1 MNLIGKMLNGRYEVL
16 EMIGNGG
23 MATVYRAKD
32 HVLNRFDAI
41 KVLKDEFTTDSDF
54 IKRFKAE
61 AQSAAALAHANI
73 VQIYD
78 VCNEDN
84 LYYIV
89 MELIQG
95 KTLKDIINE
104 DGKLS
109 WKWSVNIAIQIAS
122 ALETAHKN
130 NIIHRDIKPHNIII
144 TEEGIAKVTDFGI
157 AKAVSNSTITA
168 FGTTIG
174 SVHYFSPEHARGG
187 YTDAKSDLYSLGIV
201 LYEMLTGRVPFD
213 ADTPVSVALKQVQE
227 EPVDPIKYNPDIPIS
242 VNRIILK
249 AMQKDPNLRYQ
260 NATEMLKDLTLALK
274 KPNEDFVVLA
284 TRSDDSPTQKIP
296 TIYELEMEKN
306 NDRRA
311 PVGDSNKT
319 TKKESS
325 LKGFYLK
332 HKWAKPVT
340 VLLIATILFIVAMF
354 STIAIFNSGR
364 TKQEDMPNLI
374 GVEGIG
380 RMSKDEAIKVLN
392 DLGFKEITI
401 EEEYSDEVE
410 EGYVIAQVPQG
421 KENFKI
427 NVTEPITLT
436 VSKGQKIVTLP
447 KKMIGKRLD
456 DVTAELDKLDLK
468 YEIKEENDEKV
479 EAGVVLSVDPEEGE
493 EITAATTIQIVV
505 SKGSAYKDVTVP
517 SVINDTE
524 SNASN
529 TLKGLNL
536 VVKVTYEENPNKSDG
551 VVTSQSIAPGS
562 TAKEGETIT
571 IVVNKQPVK
580 STLTVKVN
588 LKALMNYTEPKPE
601 LVSTNTFDDDGN
613 EIFENKVVE
622 IDRATVVIEVGED
635 TILSENYPMTKT
647 DITKEWTSSD
657 VKELKIK
664 VNGVTKYH
672 QQVDFNKGNQ
682 TISVDSSN

>member
-95 KTLKDIINE
+95 KTLKDIIKE

-447 KKMIGKRLD
+447 KKMIGKKLD